1 MIWTLRE
8 NSILQAF
15 HLTSMLCLALW
26 MREIGYKEHS
36 QGPFQSKGRGGRS
49 QEGSCTTSRVCGTP
63 VTSPESRGQGLRGAR
78 DPFSLSLQSWSLS
91 RRLFWSLSTLGGG
104 AQWPWRPVA
113 HRKNTRVLYVAAR
126 PQQPGPPYHP
136 LALEAL
142 ATRPSLPSSNTQLLP
157 TPRATAGSLPFV
169 WNTFF
174 ILARRASPHCSAQ
187 LEWHPFRA
195 VTRHLPSKQGPR
207 RSLSW
212 QHLP

>member
-15 HLTSMLCLALW
+15 HLASMLCLALW

-49 QEGSCTTSRVCGTP
+49 QEGSCTTSRVCVTP
-63 VTSPESRGQGLRGAR
+63 VTSPESRGQGLRGSR

-126 PQQPGPPYHP
+126 PHQPGPPYHP
-136 LALEAL
+136 LALAAL
-142 ATRPSLPSSNTQLLP
+142 ATRPSFLPPTLSSCP
-157 TPRATAGSLPFV
+157 P
-169 WNTFF
+169 
-174 ILARRASPHCSAQ
+174 
-187 LEWHPFRA
+187 
-195 VTRHLPSKQGPR
+195 QGPCR
-207 RSLSW
+207 LSSFCLEHFLRLGQESEASLFSSA
-212 QHLP
+212 